1 MTISNNNCCRS
12 RIDSMKTFKWTI
24 PFGICVMQKLK
35 FNIYIK
41 AFLHTGSLI
50 PVLWNF
56 SQLSNFT
63 TFKTFY
69 QKMGD
74 LCFEV
79 SFAFMSRTFY
89 KWPDRPGRELRY
101 IDCTL
106 KSADFGLPMTARIR
120 YNIWYIL
127 SGFQKR

>member
-41 AFLHTGSLI
+41 AFLHT
-50 PVLWNF
+50 
-56 SQLSNFT
+56 
-63 TFKTFY
+63 
-69 QKMGD
+69 MGD

-127 SGFQKR
+127 SGFQKRYLQIKFLVRYFNSAGFAP